1 MAKVGVVLSGCGV
14 YDGAEI
20 HESVATILALDRAG
34 AEVVYMA
41 PDVNQMHVIDHTR
54 GAPIEGETRN
64 VRVEAGRIAR
74 GDVKNIADVEANDID
89 ALVFPGGF
97 GAAKNLC
104 DFAVKGADCTV
115 QADVKKLVLDMHEA
129 KKPVGFLCISPAMAA
144 KIYGEAGIKGVKLTI
159 GKDKE
164 TADAIRAMGAEHVD
178 CEVGDCV
185 VDTDHKVVSTPAYM
199 LAQRISEAADGIEKT
214 VAKILELAGPGGK
227 R

>member
-20 HESVATILALDRAG
+20 HESVATILALDRAD
-34 AEVVYMA
+34 ADVVFMA
-41 PDVNQMHVIDHTR
+41 PDVEQMHVINHIQ
-54 GAPIEGETRN
+54 GAPVEGETRN
-64 VRVEAGRIAR
+64 VRVEASRIAR
-74 GDVKNIADVEANDID
+74 GEVSIVADVQASDLD
-89 ALVFPGGF
+89 ALIFPGGF

-104 DFAVKGADCTV
+104 DFAVKGADCSV
-115 QADVKKLVLDMHEA
+115 DPDISKLVLDMHSA

-144 KIYGEAGIKGVKLTI
+144 RIYGDANIRGVKLTI
-159 GKDKE
+159 GKDPA

-185 VDTDHKVVSTPAYM
+185 VDETHKVVSTPAYM

-214 VAKILELAGPGGK
+214 VKKVLELI
-227 R
+227 

>member
-20 HESVATILALDRAG
+20 HESVATLLALDRAD
-34 AEVVYMA
+34 AEVVFMA
-41 PDVNQMHVIDHTR
+41 PDVDQMHVINHLE
-54 GAPIEGETRN
+54 GAPTEGETRN

-74 GDVKNIADVEANDID
+74 GEVNIVSEIKAADID
-89 ALVFPGGF
+89 ALIFPGGF

-104 DFAVKGADCTV
+104 DFAVSGADCTV
-115 QADVKKLVLDMHEA
+115 DPDISKLVMDMHAA

-159 GKDKE
+159 GKDKG
-164 TADAIRAMGAEHVD
+164 TADAIRAMGAQHVE

-185 VDTDHKVVSTPAYM
+185 IDEDHKVVSTPAYM

-214 VAKILELAGPGGK
+214 VRKVLDLV
-227 R
+227 